1 MYSICEFVEILHNV
15 MSNSNKNYMKI
26 SDVFLTEM
34 QNMEIKKKNGF
45 IFINGKTKVSKPKE
59 DTKLLQ
65 MKKSNNKPRNINNKL
80 NNSKPQKKTQ
90 NPNPLNSS
98 NALTLLKDNVL
109 ALFPCDGHM
118 AIFDDIENIIRI
130 FMTHCTNSKD
140 EIISVLNATSFNIEQ
155 AYFDLQSGQKKYS
168 FTNSEDYI
176 IKHMK
181 NTEEFQKLIEYK
193 GINNVIKREQYLQIN
208 NN

>member
-1 MYSICEFVEILHNV
+1 MEILHNV
-15 MSNSNKNYMKI
+15 MSNSNKNYKSI
-26 SDVFLTEM
+26 SDIFLTEM
-34 QNMEIKKKNGF
+34 ENMQIKKKNGF
-45 IFINGKTKVSKPKE
+45 IFINGKTKISKPE
-59 DTKLLQ
+59 DDTKFLQ
-65 MKKSNNKPRNINNKL
+65 MTKNNSKSRNLNNKMNNA
-80 NNSKPQKKTQ
+80 KPQKKAQ
-90 NPNPLNSS
+90 NPNSLNSS
-98 NALTLLKDNVL
+98 NAQTLSKDNVL

-130 FMTHCTNSKD
+130 FLSNFQKNSKE

-155 AYFDLQSGQKKYS
+155 AYYDLSSGQKKYS

-181 NTEEFQKLIEYK
+181 NSDEFQKLIELK

>member
-1 MYSICEFVEILHNV
+1 
-15 MSNSNKNYMKI
+15 
-26 SDVFLTEM
+26 
-34 QNMEIKKKNGF
+34 
-45 IFINGKTKVSKPKE
+45 
-59 DTKLLQ
+59 
-65 MKKSNNKPRNINNKL
+65 
-80 NNSKPQKKTQ
+80 
-90 NPNPLNSS
+90 
-98 NALTLLKDNVL
+98 
-109 ALFPCDGHM
+109 M

-155 AYFDLQSGQKKYS
+155 AYFDLQLGQKKYS

>member
-1 MYSICEFVEILHNV
+1 MEILHNV
-15 MSNSNKNYMKI
+15 MSNSNKNYKSI
-26 SDVFLTEM
+26 SDIFLTEM
-34 QNMEIKKKNGF
+34 ENMQIKKKNGF
-45 IFINGKTKVSKPKE
+45 IFINGKTKVSKPE
-59 DTKLLQ
+59 DDTKFLQ
-65 MKKSNNKPRNINNKL
+65 MTKNNSKSRNLNNKMNNA
-80 NNSKPQKKTQ
+80 KPQKKAQ
-90 NPNPLNSS
+90 NPNSLNSS
-98 NALTLLKDNVL
+98 NAQTLSKDNVL

-130 FMTHCTNSKD
+130 FLSNFQKNSKE

-155 AYFDLQSGQKKYS
+155 AYYDLSSGQKKYS

-181 NTEEFQKLIEYK
+181 NSDEFQKLIELK

>member
-1 MYSICEFVEILHNV
+1 MEILHNV
-15 MSNSNKNYMKI
+15 MSNSNKNYKSI
-26 SDVFLTEM
+26 SDIFLTEM
-34 QNMEIKKKNGF
+34 ENMQIKKKNGF
-45 IFINGKTKVSKPKE
+45 IFINGKTKISKPE
-59 DTKLLQ
+59 DDTKFLQ
-65 MKKSNNKPRNINNKL
+65 MTKNNSKSRNLNNKMNNT
-80 NNSKPQKKTQ
+80 KPQKKAQ
-90 NPNPLNSS
+90 NPNSLNSS
-98 NALTLLKDNVL
+98 NAQTLSKDNVL

-130 FMTHCTNSKD
+130 FLSNFQKNSKE

-155 AYFDLQSGQKKYS
+155 AYYDLSSGQKKYS

-181 NTEEFQKLIEYK
+181 NSDEFQKLIELK

>member
-1 MYSICEFVEILHNV
+1 ML
-15 MSNSNKNYMKI
+15 
-26 SDVFLTEM
+26 
-34 QNMEIKKKNGF
+34 
-45 IFINGKTKVSKPKE
+45 SKE
-59 DTKLLQ
+59 YLQ
-65 MKKSNNKPRNINNKL
+65 INNKL

-155 AYFDLQSGQKKYS
+155 AYFDLQSG

-193 GINNVIKREQYLQIN
+193 GINNVIKRIFAN
-208 NN
+208 K

>member
-1 MYSICEFVEILHNV
+1 
-15 MSNSNKNYMKI
+15 MKI
-26 SDVFLTEM
+26 SELFLTEM
-34 QNMEIKKKNGF
+34 ENIQIKKKNSF
-45 IFINGKTKVSKPKE
+45 IFVNGKTKLSKPE
-59 DTKLLQ
+59 DDTKLLL
-65 MKKSNNKPRNINNKL
+65 MTKNNNKPRNINNKM
-80 NNSKPQKKTQ
+80 NNSKPKNKTQ

-109 ALFPCDGHM
+109 ALFPCEGHM

-130 FMTHCTNSKD
+130 FLTHFNKNTKD

-155 AYFDLQSGQKKYS
+155 AYYDLSTGQKKYS
-168 FTNSEDYI
+168 FTNAEDYI

-181 NTEEFQKLIEYK
+181 NCDEFQKLIELK